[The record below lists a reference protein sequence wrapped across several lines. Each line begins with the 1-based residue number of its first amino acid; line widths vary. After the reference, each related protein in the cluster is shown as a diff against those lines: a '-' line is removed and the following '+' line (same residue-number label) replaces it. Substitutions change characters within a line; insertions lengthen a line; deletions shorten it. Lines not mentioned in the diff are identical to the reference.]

1 MYGLRPREWF
11 RLMGKLL
18 AYGVSAALLVVCL
31 GGSAIAQ
38 SGPLVLE
45 RNGRT
50 ISLVPYAPNILRIT
64 MSIDRAAAT
73 GDPGYGFVPKPSAE
87 GWTHERDSGGY
98 DVYRSAR
105 MVVRVAPG
113 DLPSDKLPQPMPLDA
128 LNLELRQHYFGGGGG
143 GNGPNDGGRGPHND
157 ALLVTTAEGK
167 TLLHM
172 RTWQMAA
179 ERAETMHN
187 TFHPSLAA
195 VGIPP
200 AASMAAHKAN
210 GRAKMECSHLIISS
224 VVLMLVRRGTDY
236 CSLF

>member
-1 MYGLRPREWF
+1 MQIWCLMYGLRPREWF

-18 AYGVSAALLVVCL
+18 AYGVSAALLVVSL
-31 GGSAIAQ
+31 GGAAIAQ

-50 ISLVPYAPNILRIT
+50 ISLEPYAPNILRVT
-64 MSIDRAAAT
+64 MSIDKAAAT
-73 GDPGYGFVPKPSAE
+73 GAPGIRVCAPSLQR
-87 GWTHERDSGGY
+87 RDGRTSATPEGY

-113 DLPSDKLPQPMPLDA
+113 DLPNDKLPQPMPLDA

-172 RTWQMAA
+172 RTWAMTPERAEVAASRCGRKRLPGCGHVRLAGGRALLRIRAAA
-179 ERAETMHN
+179 ERLDGPAGS
-187 TFHPSLAA
+187 PDPLLA
-195 VGIPP
+195 
-200 AASMAAHKAN
+200 
-210 GRAKMECSHLIISS
+210 
-224 VVLMLVRRGTDY
+224 
-236 CSLF
+236 